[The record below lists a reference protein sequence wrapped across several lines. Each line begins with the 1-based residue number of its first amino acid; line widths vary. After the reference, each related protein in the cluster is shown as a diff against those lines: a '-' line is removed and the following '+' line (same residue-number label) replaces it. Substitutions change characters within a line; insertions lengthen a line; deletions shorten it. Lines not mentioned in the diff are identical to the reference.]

1 MAPVPSLAR
10 RLRDRGVRTRIV
22 GVVVAAVLVAVAAG
36 LLGVAAIAS
45 ATDRTRAMYE
55 QHTVGVQLALE
66 ARYQYST
73 YRFASLNRASAPTPD
88 IADQYQAQ
96 RDDAQAALLAALEGL
111 RARAVA
117 GGTVLAVVAQVQDD
131 VTSYVELTAQLEQLA
146 ADGRIVE
153 FNQLRESEVGPLSGR
168 LLDALDGLATAVQE
182 EARARRGRRRR
193 GRAAHADVD
202 PRPGGCG
209 RPPRPCWAAP
219 SSRTGSAGTSP
230 ACGGRR
236 SAWPTATSPLAPDC
250 GWATTSAGRRPRSTR
265 RRPPSARW

>member
-168 LLDALDGLATAVQE
+168 LLDALDGAGDR
-182 EARARRGRRRR
+182 RAGGGPGERRRRRR
-193 GRAAHADVD
+193 GRSSARGRRSSPWWVRAASW
-202 PRPGGCG
+202 
-209 RPPRPCWAAP
+209 PCWAAP

-236 SAWPTATSPLAPDC
+236 SAWPTATSPLSPDC

-265 RRPPSARW
+265 RWPPSGRW